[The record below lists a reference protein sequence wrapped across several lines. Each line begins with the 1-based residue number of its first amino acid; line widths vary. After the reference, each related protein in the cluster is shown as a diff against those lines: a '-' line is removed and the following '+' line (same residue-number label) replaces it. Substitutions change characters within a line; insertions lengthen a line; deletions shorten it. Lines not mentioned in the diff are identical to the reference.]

1 MICKSREFHIY
12 ISGKNYSTPYL
23 SIMRVPTEHETDS
36 RSCVPISSKPRLK
49 MCIAHS
55 LFSSFVTVLSLY
67 MTPLLLAISSLILFY
82 FTYFLRD
89 IIFVGPTLS
98 LSLTLT
104 LTLTLTLIM
113 LRWVSVES
121 KHPMM
126 FSLFS
131 FTFISKR

>member
-1 MICKSREFHIY
+1 
-12 ISGKNYSTPYL
+12 
-23 SIMRVPTEHETDS
+23 
-36 RSCVPISSKPRLK
+36 

-98 LSLTLT
+98 LSHTHSHSHSHYAQVGVGGEQASYDVFLILFHFHFQTLNFLFWCIHWFQPNPLALCVYLSDLTL
-104 LTLTLTLIM
+104 L
-113 LRWVSVES
+113 VSDHSV
-121 KHPMM
+121 
-126 FSLFS
+126 
-131 FTFISKR
+131 